1 MEDKA
6 PIFEKIYQDYLVRI
20 NNLDLEGL
28 SLKIGAEW
36 TGQSVILPLF
46 GEPYSVSGTG
56 VLDPSGN
63 EPDHAIKVVLCQYL
77 LQHPSTHPEDVS
89 WASYKDF
96 QDAAPLAHTYQ
107 VNTEMEI
114 ARQFSCR
121 LNALE
126 TACVMLGGKNHDAGL
141 SYDLHMIFDALPRI
155 PILLLFNDADDE
167 FPAQSLLL
175 FEKRVKHYL
184 DMECLAILGRLLVER
199 LSRLGSR
206 H

>member
-1 MEDKA
+1 MEGKA
-6 PIFEKIYQDYLVRI
+6 PIFDKIHQDYLVRI
-20 NNLDLEGL
+20 NNLDLEAL
-28 SLKIGAEW
+28 SEKIGTEW

-46 GEPYSVSGTG
+46 GVPYSISGAE

-63 EPDHAIKVVLCQYL
+63 EPDHSIKVVLCQYL
-77 LQHPSTHPEDVS
+77 LRHPSRHPQNKS

-96 QDAAPLAHTYQ
+96 RDAAPLANTYH

-114 ARQFSCR
+114 ARQFACR
-121 LNALE
+121 LHALK
-126 TACVMLGGKNHDAGL
+126 TAGLALGGKNHESAL
-141 SYDLHMIFDALPRI
+141 NYDLHMRFDALPRV

-175 FEKRVKHYL
+175 YEKRVKHYL
-184 DMECLAILGRLLVER
+184 DMECLAILGRLLAEK

-206 H
+206 N